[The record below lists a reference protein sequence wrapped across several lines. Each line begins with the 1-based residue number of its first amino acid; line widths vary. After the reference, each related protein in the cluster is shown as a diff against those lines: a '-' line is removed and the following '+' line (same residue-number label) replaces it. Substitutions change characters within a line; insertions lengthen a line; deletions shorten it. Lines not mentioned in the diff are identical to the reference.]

1 MDIESLEK
9 DLLRRIDQSR
19 EWLSGKPA
27 PITGLKIRNY
37 SCLAVPV
44 KFIDYRKTSGVRFR
58 LEFTTPTGTFE
69 AYVDIDIMPTRS
81 EPKNKEKN
89 PEPPFVDSFVVVDT
103 ETKERDLITWE
114 QIVNTVIYKRSVGLP
129 IEEWYKDW
137 LRKTLKHRNVGKI
150 FSYRKEK

>member
-1 MDIESLEK
+1 VDIESVEK

-37 SCLAVPV
+37 PCLAAPV

-81 EPKNKEKN
+81 VPKNKENK

-114 QIVNTVIYKRSVGLP
+114 QIKNAVIYKSSVDLS

-137 LRKTLKHRNVGKI
+137 LRKTLKHQNNAKI
-150 FSYRKEK
+150 FTYKKEK

>member
-37 SCLAVPV
+37 PCLAVPV
-44 KFIDYRKTSGVRFR
+44 KFIDLQKMSGVRFR

-69 AYVDIDIMPTRS
+69 AYVDIDIMPIRS
-81 EPKNKEKN
+81 VPKDKEKN
-89 PEPPFVDSFVVVDT
+89 PEPPFVASSVVVDT
-103 ETKERDLITWE
+103 ETKKKDLITWE
-114 QIVNTVIYKRSVGLP
+114 QIKNTVIYKKSVDLT

-137 LRKTLKHRNVGKI
+137 LRKTLKHQNHAKI
-150 FSYRKEK
+150 FSHRKEK